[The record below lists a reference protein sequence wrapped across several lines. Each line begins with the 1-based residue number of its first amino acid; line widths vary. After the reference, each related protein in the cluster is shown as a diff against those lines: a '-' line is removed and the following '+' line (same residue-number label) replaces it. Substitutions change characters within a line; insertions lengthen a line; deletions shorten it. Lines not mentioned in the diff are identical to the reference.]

1 MTDKPSFMTRDA
13 AFIVEKNKLFLL
25 LFIALMLF
33 SAVAV
38 GWVQV

>member
-1 MTDKPSFMTRDA
+1 MTEKLGFMERAA

-33 SAVAV
+33 SVVSV